1 MSKKMKK
8 SKGKL
13 SKIVV
18 AKGDYDDL
26 AALESLPKDTII
38 HAYKA
43 TTSDGS
49 PPYNDDGTI
58 VYAVGYE
65 YSERDYSTKKREDC
79 GKGLNVATMN
89 WVIGDFSVEI
99 QYQGYNVFLVSF
111 SPKDIVCVP
120 YRTNGK
126 LRVKRFDVVK
136 NVTRMARRIVNK

>member
-1 MSKKMKK
+1 MPKKQKRK
-8 SKGKL
+8 STP
-13 SKIVV
+13 KIVE
-18 AKGDYDDL
+18 AKGGYDDL
-26 AALESLPKDTII
+26 VALERLPKGTII

-43 TTSDGS
+43 TTRRGR

-65 YSERDYSTKKREDC
+65 YSERDYSTKKGEVC

-89 WVIGDFSVEI
+89 WIIGDFYYEI
-99 QYQGYNVFLVSF
+99 QCGGYNVFLVSF

-120 YRTNGK
+120 YRTDGK
-126 LRVKRFDVVK
+126 FRVKRFDVIK